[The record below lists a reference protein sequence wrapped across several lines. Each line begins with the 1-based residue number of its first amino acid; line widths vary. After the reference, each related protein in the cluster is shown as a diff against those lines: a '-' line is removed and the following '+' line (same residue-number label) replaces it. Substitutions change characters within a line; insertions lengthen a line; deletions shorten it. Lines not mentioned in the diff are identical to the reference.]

1 MNDDSNF
8 SGPVNLSVTAGSG
21 IVVFEP
27 TAVLVE
33 TASIIWSGNAFT
45 LGSGQVLSF
54 IFSGYA
60 AGAASSFTAIKLGIY
75 FNRRWAQI
83 HADERGMKLKPWEP

>member
-1 MNDDSNF
+1 
-8 SGPVNLSVTAGSG
+8 
-21 IVVFEP
+21 VVFEP

-60 AGAASSFTAIKLGIY
+60 AGAAFSFTAIKLGT
-75 FNRRWAQI
+75 F
-83 HADERGMKLKPWEP
+83 